1 MYDLIQ
7 TLDLSRGS
15 DNSSI
20 ISLMKQIRDVKKSSK
35 DVDVKKTEK

>member
-35 DVDVKKTEK
+35 DVGVKKTEK

>member
-7 TLDLSRGS
+7 TLELSRGS
-15 DNSSI
+15 DNSSL

-35 DVDVKKTEK
+35 DVGVKKTEK

>member
-15 DNSSI
+15 DNSSF

-35 DVDVKKTEK
+35 DVGAKKTEK